1 MTGGHAV
8 VAWSTAEL
16 AYWPSYAHVPDA
28 SADSTG
34 TPGMSAF
41 SLNEL
46 IAPLRREMQR
56 VGASHWRRRMW
67 LVIILVAVLV
77 ARRAVM

>member
-1 MTGGHAV
+1 MLTSG
-8 VAWSTAEL
+8 L
-16 AYWPSYAHVPDA
+16 AYWPPYAQAPNA
-28 SADSTG
+28 SAESPR
-34 TPGMSAF
+34 TPGVSRL

>member
-1 MTGGHAV
+1 MLTSG
-8 VAWSTAEL
+8 L
-16 AYWPSYAHVPDA
+16 AYWLPYAQAPNA
-28 SADSTG
+28 SVESSG
-34 TPGMSAF
+34 TPGVSAF

-46 IAPLRREMQR
+46 IAPVRREMQR

>member
-1 MTGGHAV
+1 MLA
-8 VAWSTAEL
+8 SRS
-16 AYWPSYAHVPDA
+16 AYWLPYAQAPHA
-28 SADSTG
+28 SAES
-34 TPGMSAF
+34 PGIPGVSRL

-56 VGASHWRRRMW
+56 VGSNHWRRRMW